1 MLRTPQEL
9 QKAIEKFHIQL
20 VSKNT
25 VVEERAYNISDL
37 TELDIN
43 EQYGIDQLEYDAF
56 ESTTD
61 ESVEPTF
68 EYVSDNHEISVV
80 LSNPDDNKTSIAE
93 LNNYIGLL
101 ENWKV
106 NPS

>member
-1 MLRTPQEL
+1 MSRTKEEL
-9 QKAIEKFHIQL
+9 QTAIKKFNIQL
-20 VSKNT
+20 VSKD
-25 VVEERAYNISDL
+25 VVIEERSYDMSNF
-37 TELDIN
+37 TEFDIDG
-43 EQYGIDQLEYDAF
+43 QYGISQLEYDVF

-101 ENWKV
+101 ENWQV
-106 NPS
+106 TA

>member
-9 QKAIEKFHIQL
+9 QTAIEKFNIRL
-20 VSKNT
+20 VSKD
-25 VVEERAYNISDL
+25 VVIEERSYDMSNL
-37 TELDIN
+37 TELDAN
-43 EQYGIDQLEYDAF
+43 DQYGISQLEYDVF

-68 EYVSDNHEISVV
+68 EYISDNHEISVA

-101 ENWKV
+101 ENWK
-106 NPS
+106 SQS

>member
-1 MLRTPQEL
+1 MFKTKEEL
-9 QKAIEKFHIQL
+9 QTAIEKFNIRL
-20 VSKNT
+20 VSKDV
-25 VVEERAYNISDL
+25 VVEERSYDMSNL

-43 EQYGIDQLEYDAF
+43 EQYGIDQLEYDVF

-68 EYVSDNHEISVV
+68 EYVSDNHEIRVV
-80 LSNPDDNKTSIAE
+80 LSNPDDNKTAIAE

-101 ENWKV
+101 ENWK
-106 NPS
+106 SQS